1 MRISEIIK
9 LEQSNNNLIYF
20 SVDNS
25 NNFVAYGLSAYILS
39 RAYSSSITL
48 ELKDLGKGAKDTL
61 VAIIPPELISEHF
74 VGENVL
80 AGDDYIKVD
89 LTDTFGSEIPVWR
102 NEFKNRNKKNI

>member
-39 RAYSSSITL
+39 KAYGSSITL
-48 ELKDLGKGAKDTL
+48 ESKDLGKGVKETL
-61 VAIIPPELISEHF
+61 VAIIPLDFISEHF
-74 VGENVL
+74 VGDNVL
-80 AGDDYIKVD
+80 VCDDYIKVD
-89 LTDTFGSEIPVWR
+89 LTDTFGSDIPVWR
-102 NEFKNRNKKNI
+102 NEFKNGNKKKI